1 MLDALT
7 PPPVMERSH
16 GQAAVALTVF
26 GGATRLQRLRQVG
39 SAKAILPRSFGP
51 VPEVVFLN
59 TSGGLTGGDTLE
71 FALDLGPGAQAVAT
85 TQTAERA
92 YASCAG
98 EARVRVALRVGAGAH
113 LDWLPQETILFNDA
127 ALHRSTRIDLSGDA
141 GCLFAETVVLGRL
154 AMGETLKTLNFRD
167 DRQIWRDGHPVMIE
181 PLELTAATLA
191 AAGHGAILG
200 GARAFATVVLAVQ
213 GAEDAVAA
221 VRATLTE
228 TGVEAAASG
237 FDGKCVIRLLARDGW
252 PMQLQMLR
260 LLAVVQRGR
269 ALPRV
274 WQI

>member
-1 MLDALT
+1 MFDALS

-16 GQAAVALTVF
+16 GQAAVALAVS
-26 GGATRLQRLRQVG
+26 GGATRLQRLRQIG
-39 SAKAILPRSFGP
+39 SAKAILPRSFGT

-71 FALDLGPGAQAVAT
+71 YALDLGPGAQAVAT

-92 YASCAG
+92 YARSDG
-98 EARVRVALRVGAGAH
+98 LARVRVALSIGDGAH

-127 ALHRSTRIDLSGDA
+127 ALHRSTRIDLSGNA

-154 AMGETLKTLNFRD
+154 AMGETLKSLDFRD
-167 DRQIWRDGHPVMIE
+167 DRQIWRKGRPVMIE
-181 PLELTAATLA
+181 PLELTAITLA

-200 GARAFATVVLAVQ
+200 GARAFATVVLAAQ

-221 VRATLTE
+221 VRETLDE
-228 TGVEAAASG
+228 TGVDSAASG
-237 FDGKCVIRLLARDGW
+237 FDGKCVVRLLSRDGW
-252 PMQLQMLR
+252 PLRRQMLR